1 MVVEDVEEEDATI
14 EEIIEEEIEEI
25 EVEIEETEEEI
36 EEIEVEI
43 EEKEEDDQN
52 NYDKILILPFND
64 SQTACIF

>member
-64 SQTACIF
+64 SQISCIF